1 MQSLRAFTVAM
12 QATIAR
18 PPAPASLSV
27 LRTSRGSR
35 QIMASAAKEALVAR
49 IQETNAKNPVVAYVT
64 SYCPY
69 CHEVRRLFKELKV
82 DATIV
87 DFDAAADGKE
97 LRAALNETFGVHTVP
112 QVFVGNKRIGGCDD
126 TLAAYQSGKLKTSLA
141 EVGIKI

>member
-1 MQSLRAFTVAM
+1 MSVGRHGRPRA
-12 QATIAR
+12 R
-18 PPAPASLSV
+18 
-27 LRTSRGSR
+27 RR
-35 QIMASAAKEALVAR
+35 VAR
-49 IQETNAKNPVVAYVT
+49 AQRSGPGPFR
-64 SYCPY
+64 SPY